1 MMPKQFLEIFGS
13 SLFQRTLQR
22 ALIFS
27 KPGEI
32 FVVTNKEYRFRVM
45 DDLEEIGIKLKQKV
59 LEL

>member
-27 KPGEI
+27 KPEEI

-45 DDLEEIGIKLKQKV
+45 DDLEEIGIKLKQKF